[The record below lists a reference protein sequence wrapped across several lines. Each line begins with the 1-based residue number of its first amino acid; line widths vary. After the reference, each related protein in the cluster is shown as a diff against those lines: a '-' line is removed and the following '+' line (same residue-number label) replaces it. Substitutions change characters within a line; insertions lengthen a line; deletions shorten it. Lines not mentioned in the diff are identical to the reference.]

1 MRLEQLNPVLYL
13 EDYEEIPDDIL
24 RWKDDAELQP
34 GAGWLRRAEQF
45 QIAEQSQKK
54 EQPATSGRFKT
65 KAPIPDRLCIGIG
78 QYKTEMDGDIYLC
91 AILSRDTRE
100 VVSCSF
106 GVYRSPDLVKKALE
120 LFFEIYK
127 YPNQN
132 GQERNQRISLLCSRN
147 PIYQKKRYHQIL
159 ERFPIEPMMTP
170 PGSRGQAAV
179 VSTYFSQLMRR
190 KGGTVFYT
198 WQDAIDWLSDDITHY
213 NERLSMKQP
222 AAKLEE

>member
-13 EDYEEIPDDIL
+13 EDYEDIPEEIL

-34 GAGWLRRAEQF
+34 GAGRLGRTEQF
-45 QIAEQSQKK
+45 QIPEQFQ
-54 EQPATSGRFKT
+54 ETNQPVTSNRFET
-65 KAPIPDRLCIGIG
+65 PPSAPDRLCTGIG

-91 AILSRDTRE
+91 VILSRDTRE
-100 VVSCSF
+100 VLSCSF

-120 LFFEIYK
+120 LFFEIYR

-132 GQERNQRISLLCSRN
+132 KQERSRRISLLSSRN

-159 ERFPIEPMMTP
+159 EGFPIEPMMTP

-190 KGGTVFYT
+190 KGSTIFYT
-198 WQDAIDWLSDDITHY
+198 WQDAIDWLSDDIIHY
-213 NERLSMKQP
+213 NERLSMRP
-222 AAKLEE
+222 SM